1 MKKIIKKFAIDT
13 SIRVGYGTAFF
24 LLLLSYLLTL
34 YINRQLLSEAGWV
47 DHTNKILT
55 HLETILSSVKDAE
68 TGSRGY
74 FIMKDQRFLD
84 PYYPSKAK
92 SDSVYVLLRSEM
104 SDDDIQ
110 LHRLD
115 SLKGKINER
124 FGILENNISKF
135 RSNGFELDDDLKNQG
150 YYGKNIMDNIRSSIL
165 RMQFREQG
173 SLRERE
179 MKMHS
184 QYNALNTV
192 VITSLILAFV
202 LVIYG
207 FITYTRENQ
216 ARRRADQTVFEYQEE
231 LKQRI
236 QELDTANKELVQMR
250 SIEKLAATGRIA
262 RTIAHEVRNPLT
274 NINLSVDQLRTEVET
289 QNESVPP
296 LFDMIMRNS
305 NRINMLITDLLNST
319 KFTELAYQHVS
330 INKLLDESLE
340 LAMDRVRLKN
350 IRVAKDYSIDMC
362 DISVDIE
369 RIKIAFLNI
378 IVNAL
383 EAMEPDKGS
392 LRIKTENRDGRC
404 VVSIS
409 DNGSGIDKESLSKL
423 FEPYFTSKPKGTGL
437 GLTNAQNI
445 ILNHNG
451 YIYAE
456 SEVGRGTTFVITLNF
471 V

>member
-1 MKKIIKKFAIDT
+1 MKKMIKKFAIDNR
-13 SIRVGYGTAFF
+13 IRVGYGTAFF

-47 DHTNKILT
+47 DQTNKKLN

-74 FIMKDQRFLD
+74 FIMRDQRFLD
-84 PYYPSKAK
+84 PYFPSKSE
-92 SDSVYVLLRSEM
+92 SDSVYELLRSEM
-104 SDDDIQ
+104 NSNLLQ
-110 LHRLD
+110 SRRLD
-115 SLKGKINER
+115 SLKAMINER
-124 FGILENNISKF
+124 FEMLEANIAKF
-135 RSNGFELDDDLKNQG
+135 RANGFELDVDLKQQG
-150 YYGKNIMDNIRSSIL
+150 YHGKNLMDNIRSTIL
-165 RMQFREQG
+165 RMQLHEQG
-173 SLRERE
+173 LLTERE
-179 MKMHS
+179 MKMHN

-192 VITSLILAFV
+192 VITSLILAFL

-207 FITYTRENQ
+207 FITYARENL

-236 QELDTANKELVQMR
+236 EELANANKELVQMR
-250 SIEKLAATGRIA
+250 NIEKLAATGRIA

-289 QNESVPP
+289 QNEAVPP

-305 NRINMLITDLLNST
+305 HRINMLITDLLNST
-319 KFTELAYQHVS
+319 KFTELVYTQIS
-330 INKLLDESLE
+330 INQIMEETLA
-340 LAMDRVRLKN
+340 LAMDRVQLKN
-350 IRVAKDYSIDMC
+350 IKVIKNYTPDIC
-362 DISVDIE
+362 EISVDTE
-369 RIKIAFLNI
+369 KIKIAFLNI

-383 EAMEPDKGS
+383 EAMEADKGE
-392 LRIKTENRDGRC
+392 LKIKTENREGRC

-409 DNGSGIDKESLSKL
+409 DNGTGIDKESLSKL

-456 SEVGRGTTFVITLNF
+456 SEISKGTTFLITLNF
-471 V
+471 A

>member
-1 MKKIIKKFAIDT
+1 MKKIIKKFAIDNR
-13 SIRVGYGTAFF
+13 IRVGYGTAFF

-34 YINRQLLSEAGWV
+34 YVNRQLLSEASLV
-47 DHTNKILT
+47 DHTNKVLT
-55 HLETILSSVKDAE
+55 HLESILSSVKDAE

-84 PYYPSKAK
+84 PYYPSKTK
-92 SDSVYVLLRSEM
+92 SDSMYSLLRSELNG
-104 SDDDIQ
+104 SDLQ
-110 LHRLD
+110 LDRLD
-115 SLKGKINER
+115 SLKVMINER
-124 FGILENNISKF
+124 LEMLEANMSTF
-135 RSNGFELDDDLKNQG
+135 RANGFELDEGLKQQG
-150 YYGKNIMDNIRSSIL
+150 YYGKAVMDNIRSTIL
-165 RMQFREQG
+165 RMQLHEQG
-173 SLRERE
+173 RLKERE
-179 MKMHS
+179 TKMHG

-192 VITSLILAFV
+192 VITSLVLAFL

-207 FITYTRENQ
+207 FITYTRENL

-236 QELDTANKELVQMR
+236 QELDKANKELVQMR

-274 NINLSVDQLRTEVET
+274 NINLSVDQLRSEVET
-289 QNESVPP
+289 QNESVPQ
-296 LFDMIMRNS
+296 LFDLIMRNS
-305 NRINMLITDLLNST
+305 NRINHLITDLLNST
-319 KFTELAYQHVS
+319 KFTELVYTHVS
-330 INKLLDESLE
+330 INKLLDETLE
-340 LAMDRVRLKN
+340 LAMDRVQLKS
-350 IRVAKDYSIDMC
+350 IRVVKDYTTDIC

-369 RIKIAFLNI
+369 KIKIAFLNI

-383 EAMEPDKGS
+383 EAMESEKGE
-392 LRIKTENRDGRC
+392 LKIKTESRESRC
-404 VVSIS
+404 VVTIS

-445 ILNHNG
+445 IVNHNG

-456 SEVGRGTTFVITLNF
+456 SEVGKGTAFVITLNF
-471 V
+471 A